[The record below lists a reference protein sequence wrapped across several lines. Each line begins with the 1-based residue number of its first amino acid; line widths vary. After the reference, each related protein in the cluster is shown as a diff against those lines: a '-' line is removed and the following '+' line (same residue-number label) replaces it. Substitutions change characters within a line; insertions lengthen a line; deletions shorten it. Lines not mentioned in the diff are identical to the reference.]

1 MLHSWQSHVNV
12 SVGRRRQAE
21 TVSSHH
27 GCPFIHFLFI
37 CALAFLQGIP
47 RCMCVYLRVCVCDII
62 VGPTS
67 SSPSSLPSL
76 CLCRQRRQ
84 LVCIQIKLVI
94 YVRQTPNC
102 PPSYY
107 TPLQPFA
114 FRTLLPSYPLPP
126 PSATAAVA
134 LPRRAHSIVRFVAHC
149 RLIYHLALQAFSE
162 CNELLTSN
170 CHAHNITPA
179 SPRAPH
185 HLALRLNDAGKRVS
199 FCASN

>member
-1 MLHSWQSHVNV
+1 MAALLSTSCLYVRLHFFKACNPCV
-12 SVGRRRQAE
+12 S
-21 TVSSHH
+21 
-27 GCPFIHFLFI
+27 
-37 CALAFLQGIP
+37 
-47 RCMCVYLRVCVCDII
+47 MCVCDII

-67 SSPSSLPSL
+67 SSPSL

-94 YVRQTPNC
+94 YVRPTP
-102 PPSYY
+102 PTAPRSYY
-107 TPLQPFA
+107 TLPQPFA

-126 PSATAAVA
+126 PSATAAA

>member
-12 SVGRRRQAE
+12 SAGRRRQAE

-47 RCMCVYLRVCVCDII
+47 RCMCVCLCMCDII

-67 SSPSSLPSL
+67 SSPSPLPSL

-94 YVRQTPNC
+94 YVRPTP
-102 PPSYY
+102 PTAPRSYY
-107 TPLQPFA
+107 TLPQPFA
-114 FRTLLPSYPLPP
+114 FHTLLPSYPLPP
-126 PSATAAVA
+126 PSPAAVA

-179 SPRAPH
+179 APRAAHP
-185 HLALRLNDAGKRVS
+185 LALPLNDAGKRVS

>member
-1 MLHSWQSHVNV
+1 MAGLLSTSCLYVRLHFFK
-12 SVGRRRQAE
+12 AY
-21 TVSSHH
+21 
-27 GCPFIHFLFI
+27 P
-37 CALAFLQGIP
+37 AA
-47 RCMCVYLRVCVCDII
+47 CVFVCDII

-67 SSPSSLPSL
+67 SSPSL

-94 YVRQTPNC
+94 YVRPTPQL
-102 PPSYY
+102 PSLL
-107 TPLQPFA
+107 PLPQPFA

-126 PSATAAVA
+126 PSATAAA

-179 SPRAPH
+179 APRAPH
-185 HLALRLNDAGKRVS
+185 LLALRLNDAGKRVS